1 MPAPNSDETQPSCGR
16 GGALRER
23 IRGRWEDV
31 HRGAIEPPLGHPA
44 DDAAK
49 RSTVLG
55 LTGPT
60 PAPPAAPSYAAP
72 HARRR
77 YPQVRELVAALEQ
90 MNECLRRLTNLTE
103 ALYRRAAT
111 GQPLTAD
118 EAASAR
124 QELDATRAG
133 IEPMDELL
141 MIRRQDLRLI

>member
-1 MPAPNSDETQPSCGR
+1 MTRQN
-16 GGALRER
+16 ALQF
-23 IRGRWEDV
+23 
-31 HRGAIEPPLGHPA
+31 LGSRALPQRPRPRRRMLHPMHA
-44 DDAAK
+44 DDD
-49 RSTVLG
+49 
-55 LTGPT
+55 
-60 PAPPAAPSYAAP
+60 
-72 HARRR
+72 
-77 YPQVRELVAALEQ
+77 PQVRELVAALEQ